1 MEWINTRPMFNA
13 IEVDWKWNK
22 TSLIGS
28 ACRLH
33 YGRTWSELNFGLW
46 NPTLCYRMSRNPY
59 VILTAV
65 PLTRIYEDINWS
77 SKQWDSFKIQ
87 TKSHNKSTPSN
98 PIRVWTGGLEQSV
111 WNRGLEQG
119 ILNIVSGTGGLEQR
133 VWIGPV
139 LTVSCEMI
147 SELHNLVIA
156 EELDEIFNR

>member
-1 MEWINTRPMFNA
+1 
-13 IEVDWKWNK
+13 
-22 TSLIGS
+22 
-28 ACRLH
+28 
-33 YGRTWSELNFGLW
+33 
-46 NPTLCYRMSRNPY
+46 MSRNPY

-87 TKSHNKSTPSN
+87 TLNLITN
-98 PIRVWTGGLEQSV
+98 PLRQIQSESGQGV
-111 WNRGLEQG
+111 WNRVYETGGLEQG

-147 SELHNLVIA
+147 SELHNLLIA